1 MLQDTTCV
9 SCYFTECSICL
20 LGLRIFYL
28 LCECVYT
35 LDPQFACGFIL
46 CRVFY
51 VKLVTDVQM
60 KTLCSKV
67 VFQGTGRDPD
77 TTTEVNPKLPPS
89 CTWSQG
95 DKEAM
100 LLPLN

>member
-1 MLQDTTCV
+1 MFQDTACF
-9 SCYFTECSICL
+9 SCYFTEYSICL
-20 LGLRIFYL
+20 LGLRILYL
-28 LCECVYT
+28 LCDCVYT

-51 VKLVTDVQM
+51 MKPVTDRQM

-67 VFQGTGRDPD
+67 VFQGTAGIQIL
-77 TTTEVNPKLPPS
+77 VPS
-89 CTWSQG
+89 CTWSHG